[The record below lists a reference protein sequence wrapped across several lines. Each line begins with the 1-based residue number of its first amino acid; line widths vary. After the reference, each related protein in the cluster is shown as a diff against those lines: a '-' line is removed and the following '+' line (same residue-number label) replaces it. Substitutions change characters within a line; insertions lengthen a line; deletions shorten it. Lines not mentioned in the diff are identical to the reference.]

1 MRLRA
6 RAQSWAV
13 PINARTSPMASR
25 PRLAHL
31 VPKRFAAPVRAEREE
46 TDEELASQ
54 LRRRS
59 LALAIKG
66 SLIAEASGD
75 PAQIAAAQRGIETAL
90 KINGLLDLEGA
101 SPQGAPAVVVTVG
114 PDEEAERLGDDDL
127 GTERPADAS
136 QLT

>member
-1 MRLRA
+1 
-6 RAQSWAV
+6 
-13 PINARTSPMASR
+13 MAAR

-31 VPKRFAAPVRAEREE
+31 VPKRLAAPVRAAAQES
-46 TDEELASQ
+46 DEELASQ

-90 KINGLLDLEGA
+90 KINGLLDIEGA
-101 SPQGAPAVVVTVG
+101 SQQGAPAIVVTVG

-127 GTERPADAS
+127 GTERPKQPAALS
-136 QLT
+136 